1 MPTEIYLVKVG
12 MTMTEGMVEK
22 WFIPDGAQVKTGE
35 LVYALETEKINLDVD
50 AETDGTVKHL
60 VEPGVMMAPGD
71 VVGYIYAAGEE
82 IPAEL
87 PAPSGQA
94 VNLAAPGQPTSEP
107 APAAAT
113 FAAAAT
119 RGDGGRILSS
129 PAARRLAGELGV
141 EIAQLKGTGPGGRI
155 LEADVAGGA
164 AAAKVAPLSAA
175 PASSATPGPSSPLA
189 RRRASELGVDLATVQ
204 GTGPGGRITKDDV
217 EAAAAAPAASPSA
230 ARAPVDVSGPGAG
243 ESIPVKGIRKTIA
256 TRMKESLNT
265 SAQLTMDMDVNM
277 EDAVRLRT
285 QLIDEWQVEG
295 VRPTY
300 TDLVVRAVAKALR
313 LHPMMNSEFR
323 DTEIALLPEVHVGIA
338 VAIDEGLLVPVI
350 RDADRRDLKSI
361 SLEASRLADAAR
373 TGTLGLDEM
382 AGGTF
387 TVSALGMYGVTSFT
401 PIINA
406 PQAGI
411 LGVNQIYDGL
421 AWEGDTPVKRKTMC
435 LSLTWDHR
443 INDGAPAAQF
453 LGTVRDLLEAPYR
466 LLV

>member
-12 MTMTEGMVEK
+12 MTMTEGMVEQ
-22 WFIPDGAQVKTGE
+22 WFIPDGGEVKSGE

-50 AETDGTVKHL
+50 AEADGVVKHL
-60 VEPGVMMAPGD
+60 VEPGVTMAPGD

-94 VNLAAPGQPTSEP
+94 ATAPATQSTAEPTTSNVATI
-107 APAAAT
+107 APAAN
-113 FAAAAT
+113 

-141 EIAQLKGTGPGGRI
+141 DMSQLNGSGPGGRI
-155 LEADVAGGA
+155 VEADIDA
-164 AAAKVAPLSAA
+164 ASKAA
-175 PASSATPGPSSPLA
+175 PAPVATTSAATAGPSSPLA
-189 RRRASELGVDLATVQ
+189 RRRAAELGVDLTTVQ

-217 EAAAAAPAASPSA
+217 DAAAAAPAA
-230 ARAPVDVSGPGAG
+230 ARAPVAGTGASAG
-243 ESIPVKGIRKTIA
+243 ETIPVKGIRKTIA
-256 TRMKESLNT
+256 TRMKDSLDS
-265 SAQLTMDMDVNM
+265 SAQLTMDMDVSM
-277 EDAVRLRT
+277 EEAVRLRT
-285 QLIDEWQVEG
+285 QLIDEWEVEG

-313 LHPMMNSEFR
+313 QHPMMNSEFR

-350 RDADRRDLKSI
+350 RDADQRDLKSI

-373 TGTLGLDEM
+373 TGALGLDEM

-387 TVSALGMYGVTSFT
+387 TVSALGMFGVDSFT

-411 LGVNQIYDGL
+411 LGVNRIYDGL
-421 AWEGDTPVKRKTMC
+421 AWEGDTPVKRKIMR

>member
-12 MTMTEGMVEK
+12 MTMTEGMVEQ
-22 WFIPDGAQVKTGE
+22 WFIPDGGEVKSGE

-50 AETDGTVKHL
+50 AEADGIVKHL
-60 VEPGVMMAPGD
+60 VEPGVTMAPGD

-94 VNLAAPGQPTSEP
+94 ATAPAIQSAEPTTSSVATI
-107 APAAAT
+107 APAAN
-113 FAAAAT
+113 

-141 EIAQLKGTGPGGRI
+141 DMSQLNGSGPGGRI
-155 LEADVAGGA
+155 VEADID
-164 AAAKVAPLSAA
+164 AAAKAA
-175 PASSATPGPSSPLA
+175 PAPAAIAGATAGPSSPLA
-189 RRRASELGVDLATVQ
+189 RRRAAELGVDLATVQ

-217 EAAAAAPAASPSA
+217 DAAAAAPAARPAA
-230 ARAPVDVSGPGAG
+230 ARAPAAGSGAIAG
-243 ESIPVKGIRKTIA
+243 QTVPVKGIRKTIA
-256 TRMKESLNT
+256 TRMKDSLDS

-277 EDAVRLRT
+277 EETVRLRA
-285 QLIDEWQVEG
+285 QLIDEWEVEG

-313 LHPMMNSEFR
+313 QHPMMNSEFR

-350 RDADRRDLKSI
+350 RDADQRDLKSI
-361 SLEASRLADAAR
+361 SLEAARLADAAR
-373 TGTLGLDEM
+373 TGALGLDEM

-387 TVSALGMYGVTSFT
+387 TVSALGMFGVDSFT

-411 LGVNQIYDGL
+411 LGVNRIYDGL
-421 AWEGDTPVKRKTMC
+421 AWEGDTPVKRKIMR

-453 LGTVRDLLEAPYR
+453 LGTIRDLLEAPYR

>member
-12 MTMTEGMVEK
+12 MTMTEGMVEQ
-22 WFIPDGAQVKTGE
+22 WFVPDGGEVKTGE
-35 LVYALETEKINLDVD
+35 MVYALETEKINLDVD
-50 AETDGTVKHL
+50 AETDGIVKHL
-60 VEPGVMMAPGD
+60 VAPGVTMAPGD

-87 PAPSGQA
+87 PTPSGQA
-94 VNLAAPGQPTSEP
+94 AAAPASQPSAEPTTSTV
-107 APAAAT
+107 AT
-113 FAAAAT
+113 ISPAAT

-141 EIAQLKGTGPGGRI
+141 EIAQLNGSGPGGRI
-155 LEADVAGGA
+155 VETDVEVASKAAPGAPA
-164 AAAKVAPLSAA
+164 AATA
-175 PASSATPGPSSPLA
+175 GPSSPLA
-189 RRRASELGVDLATVQ
+189 RRRATELGVDLATVQ

-217 EAAAAAPAASPSA
+217 EAAAARPAA
-230 ARAPVDVSGPGAG
+230 ARAPTAGSGATAG
-243 ESIPVKGIRKTIA
+243 ETVPVKGIRKTIA
-256 TRMKESLNT
+256 TRMKDSLDS
-265 SAQLTMDMDVNM
+265 SAQLTMDMEVSM
-277 EDAVRLRT
+277 EDAVRLRA

-323 DTEIALLPEVHVGIA
+323 DTEIALLAEVHVGVA
-338 VAIDEGLLVPVI
+338 VAIEEGLLVPVI
-350 RDADRRDLKSI
+350 RDADQRDLKSI

-387 TVSALGMYGVTSFT
+387 TVSALGMFGVDSFT

-411 LGVNQIYDGL
+411 LGVNRIYDGL
-421 AWEGDTPVKRKTMC
+421 AWEGDTPVKRKVMR